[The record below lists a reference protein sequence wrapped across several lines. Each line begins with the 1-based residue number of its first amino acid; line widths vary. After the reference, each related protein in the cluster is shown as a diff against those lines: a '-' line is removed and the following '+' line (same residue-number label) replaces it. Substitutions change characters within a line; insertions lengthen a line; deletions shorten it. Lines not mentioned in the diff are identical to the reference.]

1 MLARGGCQSEQQQG
15 PGTRRSLQAIRT
27 CCIEGPENAIV
38 PIFFSRQGGGH
49 FPRAGPSRVRGAND
63 EEGSTA
69 RWVLHEGS
77 GASGPGVTSCGAGRD
92 SDRVPRADLSSA
104 SATSPTLATPERPTR
119 SDVPLLLLP
128 HDHRAR
134 PSQPNPATAPALEA
148 GQTPVPPSMAT
159 PQRTACHAVIRPPAS
174 RFILTSRRLLSRA
187 D

>member
-1 MLARGGCQSEQQQG
+1 MPLFLFFFLATRGRAFSA
-15 PGTRRSLQAIRT
+15 RA
-27 CCIEGPENAIV
+27 NAILL
-38 PIFFSRQGGGH
+38 SCT
-49 FPRAGPSRVRGAND
+49 PRGGPSRVRGAND
-63 EEGSTA
+63 EGSTA
-69 RWVLHEGS
+69 RWGLHEGS

-119 SDVPLLLLP
+119 SDVPLPLLP

-148 GQTPVPPSMAT
+148 GQAPVPPSMAT